1 LRAGKIVLGYFKKYW
16 PRYFLGLIL
25 VFVSTYL
32 ATVIPLKLGEAIDA
46 LGSPQYTSYEV
57 KRIALTLAVIA
68 VLSFAARFVWRY
80 LIIGFCRY
88 VEFFLREKVF
98 SHLLSLSSDFY
109 TANDTGDIITRTISD
124 VQAVRMMLGFGIV
137 SIINTIVTVTMSV
150 INMSASMNI
159 YFTLMALV
167 PVPFM
172 VFVITRVRKLVKDRY
187 KNVREAVSAIS
198 SKVQENIT
206 GIRVIKAFVQE
217 EEESKVFD
225 ALSENKLK
233 TEIEFARAHSALS
246 PAVSLSVGIVFSAFL
261 VAGGSM
267 VAKGSASLGDFV
279 AFNTYILLIM
289 QPLGNIGRI
298 VERWQRGITS
308 MSRLDDILL
317 SAPAVDD
324 SKADFNIKSIESGQ
338 LAVKNLSFS
347 IGEKSILKDVTFNL
361 PDKGTIALMGPIGSG
376 KSKLLEVIIRL
387 WPCDDGVVFLD
398 DKDINQ
404 IPLSVLRN
412 NCSIVHQDTFLFSD
426 TIFENIR
433 MFDENINIEQVI
445 EAARLADVH
454 DNISEFPEGYET
466 VVGER
471 GMTLSGGQK
480 QRVALARALIRK
492 PKLLLLDDCLSAIDS
507 QTEKRIIR
515 NLKEAT
521 GDCSVII
528 VTHRVAAA
536 ALADS
541 IVILSQDGEIAEIG
555 AHEELDALGG
565 YYSTLIKTAQ
575 SDEETPVRG
584 CSDE

>member
-492 PKLLLLDDCLSAIDS
+492 PKLLLLDDCLSAVDS

>member
-1 LRAGKIVLGYFKKYW
+1 MRAGKIVLGYFKKYW

-492 PKLLLLDDCLSAIDS
+492 PKLLLLDDCLSAVDS

>member
-1 LRAGKIVLGYFKKYW
+1 MRAGKIVLGYFKKYW

-46 LGSPQYTSYEV
+46 LGSPQYTSSEV

-172 VFVITRVRKLVKDRY
+172 VFVITRVRKLVKNRY

-398 DKDINQ
+398 GKDINQ

-492 PKLLLLDDCLSAIDS
+492 PKLLLLDDCLSAVDS

>member
-1 LRAGKIVLGYFKKYW
+1 MRAGKIVLGYFKKYW

-233 TEIEFARAHSALS
+233 TEIEFACAHSALS

-492 PKLLLLDDCLSAIDS
+492 PKLLLLDDCLSAVDS

>member
-1 LRAGKIVLGYFKKYW
+1 MRAGKIVLRYFKKYW

-46 LGSPQYTSYEV
+46 LGSPQHTSYEV

-88 VEFFLREKVF
+88 IEFFLREKVF

-172 VFVITRVRKLVKDRY
+172 VFVITRVRKLVKTRY

-233 TEIEFARAHSALS
+233 TEIEFALAHSALS

-324 SKADFNIKSIESGQ
+324 SKADFSIKTIESGQ

-347 IGEKSILKDVTFNL
+347 IGEKSILKDITFNL

-398 DKDINQ
+398 GKDINQ

-492 PKLLLLDDCLSAIDS
+492 PKLLLLDDCLSAVDS